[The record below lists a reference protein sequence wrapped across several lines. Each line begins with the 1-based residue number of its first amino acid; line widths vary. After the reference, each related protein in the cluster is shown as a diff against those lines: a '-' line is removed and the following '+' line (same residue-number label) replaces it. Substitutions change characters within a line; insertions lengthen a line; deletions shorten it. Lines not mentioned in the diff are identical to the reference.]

1 MQLTRRRALGLAL
14 AASSAAG
21 FRAGA
26 AGEVSDDRA
35 LFWEFG
41 SGPSASTIFG
51 YSRIAASLVS
61 DIVDDGTRRAT
72 SAKRVIQDFP
82 SRVVL
87 PAIKI
92 DPALQPVVDRLD
104 GKTAAAFRAFVQQ
117 SFPQL
122 APTADKM
129 PGIEAAML
137 LMAEGGTP
145 PNPTVGG
152 TIVERALKLG
162 RPSMALI
169 SDTELRSMVFTPN
182 LTVLDKR
189 IGQDTIAY
197 LLDLRAK
204 GGPIGRQFE
213 QLYAAR
219 RGGDI
224 HSLGAELMKRGVFVL
239 AQMLNSDAIKYLL
252 GSRLEAALKMDA
264 AASAF
269 VLMPLDALVGA
280 DGIIAALRKS
290 GNSVTAV
297 A

>member
-1 MQLTRRRALGLAL
+1 MQLTRRRALGLVL

-21 FRAGA
+21 LRAGA

-41 SGPSASTIFG
+41 SGASASTIFG
-51 YSRIAASLVS
+51 YSHIAASLVS
-61 DIVDDGTRRAT
+61 DIVDDGTKRAAA
-72 SAKRVIQDFP
+72 AKLVIQDFP
-82 SRVVL
+82 SRVML

-92 DPALQPVVDRLD
+92 DPSLQPVVDRLD
-104 GKTAAAFRAFVQQ
+104 AKTASAFRTVVQQ
-117 SFPQL
+117 SFAQL
-122 APTADKM
+122 APTVDKM
-129 PGIEAAML
+129 PGIQASML
-137 LMAEGGTP
+137 LMAEGSTP

-152 TIVERALKLG
+152 TIVEGALKLG
-162 RPSMALI
+162 RPSTVLI
-169 SDTELRSMVFTPN
+169 SDAELRSMASSPN
-182 LTVLDKR
+182 LTAFDKR
-189 IGQDTIAY
+189 VSQDSIAR

-224 HSLGAELMKRGVFVL
+224 HNLFAELTKRGVFIPS
-239 AQMLNSDAIKYLL
+239 QILNGDAIKYLL
-252 GSRLEAALKMDA
+252 GSRLEAVLKKDA

-269 VLMPLDALVGA
+269 VLMPLDALVGD
-280 DGIIAALRKS
+280 DGIIAALRKG